1 MAEDLAKHNVQFLC
15 LSDSNVEAR
24 VLYEAGVKYV
34 MQSESLAAKAVKRQL
49 EGQALTKENFMF
61 AYKVQHLADM
71 KHEDEDPHR
80 KILAMFL

>member
-1 MAEDLAKHNVQFLC
+1 MAEDLAKHNVHFLC

-49 EGQALTKENFMF
+49 KGQALTKENFMA
-61 AYKVQHLADM
+61 AYKEQHLADM
-71 KHEDEDPHR
+71 KHEEEDPHR
-80 KILAMFL
+80 TVLAKFL